1 MSGSDPT
8 DGNDGLDAYLAA
20 AAAVAA
26 LDPGVVDELVEWA
39 RAADPAPAW
48 LCDLGDLG
56 EHDGDL
62 EVGS

>member
-1 MSGSDPT
+1 MADSVT
-8 DGNDGLDAYLAA
+8 AGNDGLDAYLAA

-39 RAADPAPAW
+39 RAVDPAPAW
-48 LCDLGDLG
+48 LCDLG
-56 EHDGDL
+56 EHDGDDL